1 MPNKKYVHPLISVS
15 VLFVGLLS
23 AVTFA
28 GIYSI
33 LKEVEGSRD
42 RIVVQSYRKFS
53 QLYEGATLI
62 TNIGRVDIMFASDIA
77 PVTMRNF
84 SRMANAGIF
93 DNTLLRADTAS
104 KTLQTGLSAQQINI
118 AILKNILGRG
128 QKLRDKENPA
138 RIEKGMV
145 AMKFN
150 AVDSLPVL
158 LFVLDEQT
166 KLPEGFQVFGS
177 VNSRFDIIQ
186 IGYERDTSED
196 TEDLPV
202 LIRRVELDNKEDVTL

>member
-62 TNIGRVDIMFASDIA
+62 TNLGRVDIMFASDIA

-93 DNTLLRADTAS
+93 DNTLLRADTDS
-104 KTLQTGLSAQQINI
+104 KTLQTGLSAQQINL

-138 RIEKGMV
+138 RIERGMV

-166 KLPEGFQVFGS
+166 TLPEGFQVFGS

-186 IGYERDTSED
+186 TGYERDTSED